1 MRRGACLGGCCL
13 YGDLQES
20 CPVRNSHISLYVI
33 REHMLTMGK
42 QRDVEVFMAA
52 GVDEYDV

>member
-1 MRRGACLGGCCL
+1 M

-20 CPVRNSHISLYVI
+20 FPARSSHISLYVI

-42 QRDVEVFMAA
+42 QRDVEVFKAA
-52 GVDEYDV
+52 GVDEYD